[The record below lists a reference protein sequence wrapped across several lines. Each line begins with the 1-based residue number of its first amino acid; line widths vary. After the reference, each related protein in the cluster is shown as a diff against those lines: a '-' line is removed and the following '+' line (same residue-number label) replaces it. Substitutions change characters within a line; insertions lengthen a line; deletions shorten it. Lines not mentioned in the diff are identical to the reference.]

1 MKKYK
6 VINISEQDYGCE
18 ERPEDMPYCVDV
30 TLEDCEDKSNK
41 VISVPDA
48 YLYDNDI
55 DEGSIVSIDNQFNL
69 IKLIY

>member
-1 MKKYK
+1 MNKYK
-6 VINISEQDYGCE
+6 IINISEQDYGCE
-18 ERPEDMPYCVDV
+18 ERPDDMPYCVDV
-30 TLEDCEDKSNK
+30 TLVDCKTKQTN

-55 DEGSIVSIDNQFNL
+55 DEGSIVSIDNQGNL